1 MADGIPTNAVG
12 WLKRAAAA
20 RASSPAVG
28 TSVVA
33 PGAGS
38 PGAAAAA
45 APTVKLSVPFSECP
59 SVLAFFEQAGAG
71 FKQCCRPSTS
81 AEAEE

>member
-1 MADGIPTNAVG
+1 
-12 WLKRAAAA
+12 
-20 RASSPAVG
+20 
-28 TSVVA
+28 
-33 PGAGS
+33 
-38 PGAAAAA
+38 
-45 APTVKLSVPFSECP
+45 VKLSVPFSECP